1 VLFHKIKKQDLIT
14 LKNMVHIIG
23 CVRDGLGES
32 FEILFNGDYFNA
44 DTIETY
50 KLYPK
55 FACLEGDPLD
65 QPGTPS

>member
-1 VLFHKIKKQDLIT
+1 
-14 LKNMVHIIG
+14 MVSHFG

-44 DTIETY
+44 DAIETY

>member
-1 VLFHKIKKQDLIT
+1 
-14 LKNMVHIIG
+14 MVAHYG

-65 QPGTPS
+65 STWDTFLINSYH